1 MKTLPITCTLIVIA
15 ALAGAQAP
23 VPAPAAP
30 PQPPPAPKGPLVAL
44 PYTPSLHVP
53 SMDLSADPCVDFYQ
67 YTCGGW
73 MKHNP
78 IPSDE
83 STWSVYG
90 KLYEENQRYL
100 WGILDEAS
108 RPTEGRDAV
117 TRQVGDYF
125 AACMNEP
132 AIEKAGAKPIEP
144 ILREIAAIASLDDLA
159 RFVGRRHPELHTSGM
174 LFGFGAN
181 QDFGDSTRIIAFAG
195 AGGIGLP
202 DRDYYFKDD
211 AKSKET
217 RARYVAHVQRMLELA
232 GDAPETAAAGARAIM
247 ALETALAGAS
257 LTNVE
262 RRDPARQHHLLTR
275 AKLQALTPGF
285 SWDLYFEASGL
296 PRYEEMNV
304 TQPKLYEELGRQ
316 LRTLDIATWKAYL
329 RWHLVRAE
337 AGYLGSAF
345 QNESFDFNQRY
356 LRGVSEMP
364 ARWKQCVELV
374 DRDLGEALGQVFV
387 RKTFSPE
394 TKARVTA
401 MAVEIQKAMEEDIKA
416 LPWMGPETK
425 KRALEKLHAMANK
438 IGYPERWRDY
448 SAVTVARDDF
458 FGNVA
463 RAAVFETRRQM
474 GKIGRPI
481 DRGEWQMTPPT
492 VNAYYD
498 PQMNDMNFPAG
509 VLQPPLYDPKMDDAP
524 NYGNTGATIAHEL
537 THGFDDEGRHFDARG
552 NLTDWWTR
560 EDAAEFERRA
570 RCISDQFSQYV
581 AVDDIKLNGQLS
593 LGEDVADLGGQILAY
608 AAWKNATRGMD
619 LKPIDGFT
627 PEQRFF
633 IGMGQWACSNITPE
647 EARLRAQ
654 TDPHS
659 PPRYRINGVVANMP
673 QFRQAFGCK
682 SGQPM
687 VREPVCRVW

>member
-1 MKTLPITCTLIVIA
+1 MKTLPIACTLIVIA
-15 ALAGAQAP
+15 ALAGAQTP

-73 MKHNP
+73 MKQNP

-90 KLYEENQRYL
+90 KLYEENQRFL

-108 RPTEGRDAV
+108 RPGEGRDAV

-125 AACMNEP
+125 AACMDEP
-132 AIEKAGAKPIEP
+132 AIDKAGAKPIEP

-159 RFVGRRHPELHTSGM
+159 RVVGRRHPELHTSGM

-181 QDFGDSTRIIAFAG
+181 QDFGDSSRIIAFAG
-195 AGGIGLP
+195 AGGLGLP

-217 RARYVAHVQRMLELA
+217 RERYVAHVGRMLALA
-232 GDAPETAAAGARAIM
+232 GDAPQAAADGARAIM
-247 ALETALAGAS
+247 TLETALAGAS

-262 RRDPARQHHLLTR
+262 RRDPAKQHHLLKR
-275 AKLQALTPGF
+275 AELQALTPDF
-285 SWDLYFEASGL
+285 SWDLYFEAGGL

-304 TQPKLYEELGRQ
+304 TQPKFYEELGRQ
-316 LRTLDIATWKAYL
+316 LRTAGLVTWKAYL

-337 AGYLGSAF
+337 ADYLGSAF
-345 QNESFDFNQRY
+345 QKESFDFNLRY
-356 LRGVSEMP
+356 LRGVEEMP

-387 RKTFSPE
+387 RKTFTRE

-416 LPWMGPETK
+416 LPWMGPETR
-425 KRALEKLHAMANK
+425 KRALEKLHTMANK
-438 IGYPERWRDY
+438 IGYPDRWRDY
-448 SAVTVARDDF
+448 SSVTVARNDF

-474 GKIGRPI
+474 GKIGKPI

-498 PQMNDMNFPAG
+498 AQMNDMNFPAG

-524 NYGNTGATIAHEL
+524 NFGNTGATIAHEL

-552 NLTDWWTR
+552 NLTDWWTK

-570 RCISDQFSQYV
+570 KCISDQFSQYV
-581 AVDDIKLNGQLS
+581 AVDDVKLNGQLS
-593 LGEDVADLGGQILAY
+593 LGEDVADLGGQILAFM
-608 AAWKNATRGMD
+608 AWKNATKGLE
-619 LKPIDGFT
+619 LKPVDGFT

-682 SGQPM
+682 PGQPM